1 MQLGHAL
8 GHAGGVVRV
17 LEDRLGQGA
26 TWLIHASADLIA
38 EVTMRLVASLHQILL
53 RLLFVDHL
61 ILHDVILSLLELVG
75 LVLGAGALLD
85 LGDDVPVLE
94 IL

>member
-1 MQLGHAL
+1 
-8 GHAGGVVRV
+8 V

-26 TWLIHASADLIA
+26 TWLIYASADLIA